1 MSFFDKLDKI
11 KKGKDSRI
19 EEKPK
24 KEKPKDSIIEKPKS
38 VSAETQ
44 KKRKRESII
53 IRKWKLE
60 DFGNLLAKFIY
71 EGLEAGLL
79 QIIKNSQK
87 RGVRLSEILTILPIP
102 KRKVY
107 EAIDSLLEK
116 GLIYR
121 DKNGYYHYKR
131 RVDRND

>member
-121 DKNGYYHYKR
+121 DKNSYYHYQE
-131 RVDRND
+131 VS